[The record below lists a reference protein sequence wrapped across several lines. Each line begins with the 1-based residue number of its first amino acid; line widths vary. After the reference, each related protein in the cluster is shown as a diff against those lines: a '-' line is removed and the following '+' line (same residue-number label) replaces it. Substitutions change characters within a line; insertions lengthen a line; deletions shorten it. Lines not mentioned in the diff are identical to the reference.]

1 MSKSVTINVTPAA
14 PTGLTVTSKTTTS
27 AEITWKA
34 VLNATGYNIYRST
47 SKTGTYKKVGTTTG
61 TTFTDKGLTKGKT
74 YYYKVA
80 SYVNS
85 NGTQILSQYSAIKSV
100 KAAAPAPATISAKK
114 SKAGVAKITWSKSTG
129 ATGYEVYMA
138 KSSTGTYSKIATIS
152 KASTLS
158 YTKSGL
164 TKGKTYYFKVR
175 SYTTV
180 NGKKIYSD
188 YTKVVKVKV

>member
-1 MSKSVTINVTPAA
+1 MI
-14 PTGLTVTSKTTTS
+14 
-27 AEITWKA
+27 
-34 VLNATGYNIYRST
+34 
-47 SKTGTYKKVGTTTG
+47 
-61 TTFTDKGLTKGKT
+61 
-74 YYYKVA
+74 

-85 NGTQILSQYSAIKSV
+85 NGKQIISGYSTVKSV

-138 KSSTGTYSKIATIS
+138 KSSTGSYSKIATIS

-164 TKGKTYYFKVR
+164 TTGKTYYFKVR
-175 SYTTV
+175 TYTTV